1 MMETLK
7 PSDVLVGVPKVG
19 LSAGS
24 RGPATET
31 DGVEVT
37 KAVTR
42 TSAIAFKLFTIY
54 SPLQ

>member
-1 MMETLK
+1 METLK

-24 RGPATET
+24 RDRATET

-37 KAVTR
+37 KTVTR
-42 TSAIAFKLFTIY
+42 TSAIAFKLFTNY